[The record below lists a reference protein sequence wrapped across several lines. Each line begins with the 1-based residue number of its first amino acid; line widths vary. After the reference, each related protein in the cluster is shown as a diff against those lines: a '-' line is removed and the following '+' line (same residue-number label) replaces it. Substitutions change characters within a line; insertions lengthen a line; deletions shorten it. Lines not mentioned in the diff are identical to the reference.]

1 MCPTDVVFI
10 LDSSNSIKDE
20 DFNDEKEIVKK
31 LVMDLYIAPDKNRV
45 ALVLFGTSPSLEA
58 RFGQYET
65 AYKFHD
71 VLEKLPKM
79 GERTRIDRALNIA
92 ENQIFPEA
100 RQGVYKMV
108 IILTDGVQ
116 STGAQGLRSSSK
128 PLREAGVRVI
138 AVGIG
143 VGKRERRLRLMT
155 DRDEDVMDTKNIQGH
170 LKEILSD
177 LSQNGC
183 SKYQCLMWDYDL
195 RGRFLLMYILY
206 GVLYC

>member
-1 MCPTDVVFI
+1 MAFI

-20 DFNDEKEIVKK
+20 DFYDEKEIVKK
-31 LVMDLYIAPDKNRV
+31 LVMDLDIAPEKNRA

-65 AYKFHD
+65 FHKFQD

-79 GERTRIDRALNIA
+79 GKRTRIDRALNFA
-92 ENQIFPEA
+92 KNQIFPGS
-100 RQGVYKMV
+100 RQDVHKIA

-116 STGAQGLRSSSK
+116 STGAQGLRPSSK
-128 PLREAGVRVI
+128 SLRDAGVRVI

-143 VGKRERRLRLMT
+143 AGKQERRLRLLT
-155 DRDEDVMDTKNIQGH
+155 DRDEDVVDIKDIQGH
-170 LKEILSD
+170 LQEILDD

-183 SKYQCLMWDYDL
+183 SEYQ
-195 RGRFLLMYILY
+195 
-206 GVLYC
+206 